1 MQALCPFL
9 LGKSGRVLLWWALCC
24 VPAWCWAQSEPAAA
38 VHGHVLQSS
47 SQRPLSEVL
56 VMAWPCGLASTTD
69 TWGAFRVACPHGVDS
84 LTLVSEGHHTA
95 TVQLEGRAHVDVWL
109 EPLGFSLSQATV
121 SAVRHVEPEGQT
133 LDTPE
138 LMQAL
143 DNTPGLQS
151 LDLGAGM
158 IQPVV
163 RGLFGSRVA
172 VLEDG
177 VPQQG
182 GRWGSDHGVLVA
194 PELQVA
200 SSWVPGGGQV
210 WMGPEAVA
218 GGLRFQSPSILNTE
232 GQHTSW
238 GSRIRWGQT
247 QAAFHVLH
255 RATTDDKHWHAGIST
270 SAFGASQVPQREF
283 TYLDRT
289 YTLETGELP
298 NTAGRAGHAVLGL
311 GRWTEA
317 GRHVSW
323 SMRVSDVRQG
333 MFPGIVGLPMQGDLA
348 PNDGTFEVRLPS
360 QHASRLQSLVQWS
373 APQAIASEGWVY
385 KVSTS
390 WNRRQEFAPP
400 HAHGWGPLPSS
411 DLSLSLEEL
420 AGFAEARHTGAHGSY
435 GAQAEV
441 QHVTTTGWEFLLPSH
456 RRARASF
463 MGETRLAGS
472 TLSGRVDVVQSSQ
485 VGHTEPQFN
494 AAGDVVGDDVRATP
508 FAKTLPGGMLSWQ
521 TPLQFGRPE
530 LDGLATVVAYG
541 RVPSNHEWGA
551 NGIHHGSFR
560 FEQGNPNLSTEWA
573 LEGRGQVGM
582 VNPDGLGWSWQ
593 VQGFVALHAG
603 FISLT
608 PSAHFAPVAHAGQIY
623 EFMANDAFRTGA
635 EWTLAHRWASQELHW
650 SGSVLGQWELQ
661 TGLGLPFTTPA
672 QSRLE
677 WSGGHG
683 AQLEWSLGCRALAP
697 AVLTARNEASTPG
710 AVLADVAIRH
720 VTKQG
725 VWALEV
731 QNAFNQAWLDH
742 VSAYRIL
749 GLVAQGRWVQ
759 LSFNATLK
767 PNN

>member
-9 LGKSGRVLLWWALCC
+9 LGKPGRVLLWWVLCC

-84 LTLVSEGHHTA
+84 LTLVSEGHHTT
-95 TVQLEGRAHVDVWL
+95 TVPLQGRTHVDVWL

-121 SAVRHVEPEGQT
+121 SVVRHVEPEGQA
-133 LDTPE
+133 LDAPE

-238 GSRIRWGQT
+238 GSRIVGAKPKRRSTSCIAPQRTTSIGMPASPRRVWGQP
-247 QAAFHVLH
+247 
-255 RATTDDKHWHAGIST
+255 
-270 SAFGASQVPQREF
+270 SAQREF

-348 PNDGTFEVRLPS
+348 PNDRTFEVRLPS

-373 APQAIASEGWVY
+373 APQATASEGWVY
-385 KVSTS
+385 KVSAS
-390 WNRRQEFAPP
+390 WNRRQELAPP

-441 QHVTTTGWEFLLPSH
+441 QQVTTTGWEFLLPSH

-463 MGETRLAGS
+463 IGEARLAGS
-472 TLSGRVDVVQSSQ
+472 TLSGRVDVVQTSQ
-485 VGHTEPQFN
+485 VGHTEPLFN
-494 AAGDVVGDDVRATP
+494 AEGDVVGDDVRATS

-521 TPLQFGRPE
+521 TPLRFERPR
-530 LDGLATVVAYG
+530 LDGLATLVAYG

-573 LEGRGQVGM
+573 LEGRGQVGTI
-582 VNPDGLGWSWQ
+582 NFDGLGWSWQ
-593 VQGFVALHAG
+593 VQGFAALHAG

-650 SGSVLGQWELQ
+650 SGSVLGQGIANRTRVAVHDACPIS
-661 TGLGLPFTTPA
+661 TGMVRR
-672 QSRLE
+672 S
-677 WSGGHG
+677 WSAAGMEPG
-683 AQLEWSLGCRALAP
+683 
-697 AVLTARNEASTPG
+697 VPG
-710 AVLADVAIRH
+710 ARTSRVDC
-720 VTKQG
+720 TQ
-725 VWALEV
+725 
-731 QNAFNQAWLDH
+731 
-742 VSAYRIL
+742 
-749 GLVAQGRWVQ
+749 
-759 LSFNATLK
+759 
-767 PNN
+767 

>member
-1 MQALCPFL
+1 
-9 LGKSGRVLLWWALCC
+9 
-24 VPAWCWAQSEPAAA
+24 
-38 VHGHVLQSS
+38 
-47 SQRPLSEVL
+47 
-56 VMAWPCGLASTTD
+56 
-69 TWGAFRVACPHGVDS
+69 
-84 LTLVSEGHHTA
+84 
-95 TVQLEGRAHVDVWL
+95 
-109 EPLGFSLSQATV
+109 
-121 SAVRHVEPEGQT
+121 
-133 LDTPE
+133 
-138 LMQAL
+138 
-143 DNTPGLQS
+143 
-151 LDLGAGM
+151 
-158 IQPVV
+158 
-163 RGLFGSRVA
+163 
-172 VLEDG
+172 
-177 VPQQG
+177 
-182 GRWGSDHGVLVA
+182 
-194 PELQVA
+194 
-200 SSWVPGGGQV
+200 
-210 WMGPEAVA
+210 
-218 GGLRFQSPSILNTE
+218 
-232 GQHTSW
+232 
-238 GSRIRWGQT
+238 
-247 QAAFHVLH
+247 
-255 RATTDDKHWHAGIST
+255 
-270 SAFGASQVPQREF
+270 
-283 TYLDRT
+283 
-289 YTLETGELP
+289 
-298 NTAGRAGHAVLGL
+298 
-311 GRWTEA
+311 
-317 GRHVSW
+317 
-323 SMRVSDVRQG
+323 MRVSDVRQG

-593 VQGFVALHAG
+593 VQGFVRAACGVH
-603 FISLT
+603 
-608 PSAHFAPVAHAGQIY
+608 
-623 EFMANDAFRTGA
+623 
-635 EWTLAHRWASQELHW
+635 LAHPE
-650 SGSVLGQWELQ
+650 
-661 TGLGLPFTTPA
+661 
-672 QSRLE
+672 
-677 WSGGHG
+677 
-683 AQLEWSLGCRALAP
+683 RALCAGGP
-697 AVLTARNEASTPG
+697 RRSDL
-710 AVLADVAIRH
+710 
-720 VTKQG
+720 
-725 VWALEV
+725 
-731 QNAFNQAWLDH
+731 
-742 VSAYRIL
+742 
-749 GLVAQGRWVQ
+749 
-759 LSFNATLK
+759 
-767 PNN
+767 

>member
-1 MQALCPFL
+1 
-9 LGKSGRVLLWWALCC
+9 
-24 VPAWCWAQSEPAAA
+24 
-38 VHGHVLQSS
+38 
-47 SQRPLSEVL
+47 
-56 VMAWPCGLASTTD
+56 MAWPCGLASTTD

-95 TVQLEGRAHVDVWL
+95 TVKLEGRAHVDVWL

-121 SAVRHVEPEGQT
+121 SAVRLVEAEGQT
-133 LDTPE
+133 LDAPD
-138 LMQAL
+138 LMRTL

-151 LDLGAGM
+151 LDLGAGI
-158 IQPVV
+158 IQPMV

-200 SSWVPGGGQV
+200 TAWVPGGGQV

-238 GSRIRWGQT
+238 GSMVRLGQT

-255 RATTDDKHWHAGIST
+255 ASTEYEAHWHAGISM

-283 TYLDRT
+283 SYLDRT

-298 NTAGRAGHAVLGL
+298 NTAGRACHAVLGL

-348 PNDGTFEVRLPS
+348 PNDRTFEVRLPS

-373 APQAIASEGWVY
+373 APQATASEGWVY
-385 KVSTS
+385 KVSAS

-441 QHVTTTGWEFLLPSH
+441 QQVTTTGWEFLLPSH

-463 MGETRLAGS
+463 IGEARLAGS

-485 VGHTEPQFN
+485 VGHTEPLFN
-494 AAGDVVGDDVRATP
+494 AAGDVVGDDVRATS

-521 TPLQFGRPE
+521 TPLRFKRPR
-530 LDGLATVVAYG
+530 LDGLATLVAYG

-573 LEGRGQVGM
+573 LEGRGQVGTI
-582 VNPDGLGWSWQ
+582 NFDGLGWSWQ
-593 VQGFVALHAG
+593 VQGFAALHAG

-635 EWTLAHRWASQELHW
+635 EWTLAHRWTSQELHW

-683 AQLEWSLGCRALAP
+683 TKLEWSLGCRALAP

-720 VTKQG
+720 ITEQG

-759 LSFNATLK
+759 LSFNASLK
-767 PNN
+767 HPNSKSNKQSSS

>member
-1 MQALCPFL
+1 
-9 LGKSGRVLLWWALCC
+9 
-24 VPAWCWAQSEPAAA
+24 
-38 VHGHVLQSS
+38 
-47 SQRPLSEVL
+47 
-56 VMAWPCGLASTTD
+56 MAWPCGLASTTD

-84 LTLVSEGHHTA
+84 LTLVSEGHHTT
-95 TVQLEGRAHVDVWL
+95 TVKLEGRAHVDVWL
-109 EPLGFSLSQATV
+109 EPLGFSLPQATV
-121 SAVRHVEPEGQT
+121 SAVRHVETEGQT
-133 LDTPE
+133 LDAPE

-238 GSRIRWGQT
+238 GSRFRWGQT

-255 RATTDDKHWHAGIST
+255 RTTTDDRHWHAGISM

-283 TYLDRT
+283 SYLDRT

-348 PNDGTFEVRLPS
+348 PNDRTFEVRLPS

-463 MGETRLAGS
+463 IGEARLAGS

-485 VGHTEPQFN
+485 VGHTEPLFN
-494 AAGDVVGDDVRATP
+494 AAGDVVGDDVRATS

-521 TPLQFGRPE
+521 TPLRFKRPRAGRFG
-530 LDGLATVVAYG
+530 DSGGLRSRAEQPRVG
-541 RVPSNHEWGA
+541 RQRHPPRLVPIRA
-551 NGIHHGSFR
+551 RQPQPVHG
-560 FEQGNPNLSTEWA
+560 
-573 LEGRGQVGM
+573 M
-582 VNPDGLGWSWQ
+582 GLGGPRASGDDQ
-593 VQGFVALHAG
+593 LRRPRLVLAGPRFCRVACGVH
-603 FISLT
+603 
-608 PSAHFAPVAHAGQIY
+608 
-623 EFMANDAFRTGA
+623 
-635 EWTLAHRWASQELHW
+635 LAHPE
-650 SGSVLGQWELQ
+650 
-661 TGLGLPFTTPA
+661 
-672 QSRLE
+672 
-677 WSGGHG
+677 
-683 AQLEWSLGCRALAP
+683 RALCAGGP
-697 AVLTARNEASTPG
+697 RRSDL
-710 AVLADVAIRH
+710 
-720 VTKQG
+720 
-725 VWALEV
+725 
-731 QNAFNQAWLDH
+731 
-742 VSAYRIL
+742 
-749 GLVAQGRWVQ
+749 
-759 LSFNATLK
+759 
-767 PNN
+767 

>member
-1 MQALCPFL
+1 
-9 LGKSGRVLLWWALCC
+9 
-24 VPAWCWAQSEPAAA
+24 
-38 VHGHVLQSS
+38 
-47 SQRPLSEVL
+47 
-56 VMAWPCGLASTTD
+56 MAWPCRLASTTD

-84 LTLVSEGHHTA
+84 LTLVAEGHHTTTIA
-95 TVQLEGRAHVDVWL
+95 IEGRTHVDVWL

-121 SAVRHVEPEGQT
+121 SAVRHLEPEGQT
-133 LDTPE
+133 FDTPD

-143 DNTPGLQS
+143 DGTPGLQS

-194 PELQVA
+194 PELQVV

-218 GGLRFQSPSILNTE
+218 GGLRFQSPNILNTE
-232 GQHTSW
+232 GQQTSW
-238 GSRIRWGQT
+238 GSRARLGQT
-247 QAAFHVLH
+247 QGAIHVLH
-255 RATTDDKHWHAGIST
+255 TSTEDDTHWHAGIST
-270 SAFGASQVPQREF
+270 AAFGASQVPQRAF
-283 TYLDRT
+283 SYLDRT
-289 YTLETGELP
+289 YSLETGELP
-298 NTAGRAGHAVLGL
+298 NTAGRGSHAVLGI
-311 GRWTEA
+311 GRWTAAE
-317 GRHVSW
+317 RHVSS
-323 SMRVSDVRQG
+323 SMRLSDVRQG

-360 QHASRLQSLVQWS
+360 QHASRVQTLMQWS
-373 APQAIASEGWVY
+373 SPGTRASQGWDY

-390 WNRRQEFAPP
+390 WNRRLEFAPP

-411 DLSLSLEEL
+411 DLSLSLEEM
-420 AGFAEARHTGAHGSY
+420 AGFAEARHTGPHGSY
-435 GAQAEV
+435 GAQAEL
-441 QHVTTTGWEFLLPSH
+441 QNVTAKGWEFLLPSH
-456 RRARASF
+456 RRIRASF
-463 MGETRLAGS
+463 IGEARLAGS
-472 TLSGRVDVVQSSQ
+472 TLSGRVDVVQAGQ
-485 VGHTEPQFN
+485 VGHTEPLFN
-494 AAGDVVGDDVRATP
+494 AAGEVVGDDVRATP
-508 FAKTLPGGMLSWQ
+508 FDKTVPGGMLSWQ
-521 TPLQFGRPE
+521 TPVRFERPK
-530 LDGLATVVAYG
+530 LDGLLTVVAYG

-560 FEQGNPNLSTEWA
+560 FEQGNPDLITEWA
-573 LEGRGQVGM
+573 LEGRGQVGTL
-582 VNPDGLGWSWQ
+582 NHDGLGWSWQ
-593 VQGFVALHAG
+593 VQGFAALHSG

-608 PSAHFAPVAHAGQIY
+608 PSAHFAPIAHAGQIY
-623 EFMANDAFRTGA
+623 EFMANDAFRTGG
-635 EWTLAHRWASQELHW
+635 EWSLAHRWESQELHW

-672 QSRLE
+672 QSRLD
-677 WSGGHG
+677 WTGGRG
-683 AQLEWSLGCRALAP
+683 AQLEWQLGCRALAP
-697 AVLTARNEASTPG
+697 AWLTARNEASTPG

-720 VTKQG
+720 KTSRG
-725 VWALEV
+725 VWVLEV

-767 PNN
+767 HSN

>member
-1 MQALCPFL
+1 MQAMRPFL
-9 LGKSGRVLLWWALCC
+9 LGKPWRALLWWVLCL
-24 VPAWCWAQSEPAAA
+24 VPTWCWAQPEPAAA

-47 SQRPLSEVL
+47 SQRPLPEVL
-56 VMAWPCGLASTTD
+56 VMAWPCKLVSTTD

-84 LTLVSEGHHTA
+84 LMLVAEGHHTTIIA
-95 TVQLEGRAHVDVWL
+95 IEGRTHVDVWL

-121 SAVRHVEPEGQT
+121 SAVRHLEPESQT
-133 LDTPE
+133 FDTPD
-138 LMQAL
+138 LMKAL
-143 DNTPGLQS
+143 DDTPGLQS

-182 GRWGSDHGVLVA
+182 GRWGSDHGVLLA
-194 PELQVA
+194 PELQVV
-200 SSWVPGGGQV
+200 SLWVPGGGQV

-218 GGLRFQSPSILNTE
+218 GGLRFQSPNILNTE
-232 GQHTSW
+232 GQQTSW
-238 GSRIRWGQT
+238 GSRARLGQT
-247 QAAFHVLH
+247 QAALHVLH
-255 RATTDDKHWHAGIST
+255 TSTEDNTHWHAGIST
-270 SAFGASQVPQREF
+270 AAFGASQVPQREF
-283 TYLDRT
+283 SYLDRT
-289 YTLETGELP
+289 YSLETGELP
-298 NTAGRAGHAVLGL
+298 NTAGRGSHAVLGL
-311 GRWTEA
+311 GRWTAAE
-317 GRHVSW
+317 RHVSW
-323 SMRVSDVRQG
+323 SMRLSDVRQG

-360 QHASRLQSLVQWS
+360 QHASRVQTLMQWS
-373 APQAIASEGWVY
+373 SPGARASQGWVY

-390 WNRRQEFAPP
+390 WNRRLEFAPP

-411 DLSLSLEEL
+411 DLSLSLEEM

-435 GAQAEV
+435 GVQAEL
-441 QHVTTTGWEFLLPSH
+441 QNVTTRGWEFLLPSH
-456 RRARASF
+456 RRVRASLI
-463 MGETRLAGS
+463 GEARLAGS
-472 TLSGRVDVVQSSQ
+472 TLSGRVDVVQAGQ
-485 VGHTEPQFN
+485 VGHTEPLFN
-494 AAGDVVGDDVRATP
+494 AAGEVVGDDVRATS
-508 FAKTLPGGMLSWQ
+508 FDKTLPGGMLSWQ
-521 TPLQFGRPE
+521 TPMRFERLQ
-530 LDGLATVVAYG
+530 LDGLLTVVAYG

-560 FEQGNPNLSTEWA
+560 FEQGNPDLTTEWA

-582 VNPDGLGWSWQ
+582 LNNDGLGWSWQ
-593 VQGFVALHAG
+593 VQGFAALHSG

-608 PSAHFAPVAHAGQIY
+608 PSPHFAPIAHAGQIY
-623 EFMANDAFRTGA
+623 VFMANDAFRTGG
-635 EWTLAHRWASQELHW
+635 EWSLAHRWESQELHW

-677 WSGGHG
+677 WTGGRG
-683 AQLEWSLGCRALAP
+683 AQLEWQLGCRALAP
-697 AVLTARNEASTPG
+697 AWLTARNEASTPG

-720 VTKQG
+720 KTSRG

-767 PNN
+767 HSN